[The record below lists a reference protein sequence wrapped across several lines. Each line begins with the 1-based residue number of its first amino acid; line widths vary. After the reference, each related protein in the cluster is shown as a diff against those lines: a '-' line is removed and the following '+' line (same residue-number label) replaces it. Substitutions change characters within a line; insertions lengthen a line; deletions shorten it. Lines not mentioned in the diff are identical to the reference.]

1 MNFDVKQIIEVLSL
15 SIVQINLC
23 RFVEE
28 KILSYQVK
36 NDLLMVS
43 EHLARDH
50 KHFGV
55 VVAT

>member
-36 NDLLMVS
+36 NDLWMVS
-43 EHLARDH
+43 EHLAKDR
-50 KHFGV
+50 KYFGV
-55 VVAT
+55 LI